1 MRYLKQG
8 TGKNKVLDKIVLE
21 RTFST
26 GESILMENIFASK
39 SIAIKTFS
47 LDKNFSWRKF
57 C

>member
-1 MRYLKQG
+1 MRYLKQS
-8 TGKNKVLDKIVLE
+8 TGENKVLDKIVLE

-47 LDKNFSWRKF
+47 LDINFSWRKY